1 MMPDWQIQTLADVC
15 QIKPPKREAREALEP
30 NSLVSFLPMGD
41 LGIAQKHAH
50 PTQAKPLAKVAGSY
64 TYFAEGD
71 VLLAKITP
79 CFENGK
85 LGIATGLKNG
95 IGFGSSEYIVFRPCD
110 SLDAE
115 WLYYFLSQAA
125 FRVEGAARMSGAVGH
140 KRVTKAFIA
149 EHPIPV
155 PPLPEQKRI
164 VAILDEAFA
173 AIDKATANAEKN
185 LANAR
190 ELFEAHVNG
199 FFAKNAFSQRGKLAD
214 FVEGILTGP
223 FGSVLHKSDYVE
235 NEIPVVNPVNIV
247 GTSILPDARK
257 TVSTTTRMQLNAYTL
272 RDGDVV
278 IARRGEIGRCAVVS
292 KHQDGWLCGT
302 GCFVIRPSPK
312 TVPEF
317 LCHLLRSQPY
327 RETLERQSGRAT
339 MPSLSNKQ
347 LAKLPIGLP
356 AVPQQEKAISIFN
369 ALWQETERLAQ
380 VYERKRSFITELRQS
395 ILQKAFAGELTA
407 TAVEEEITV

>member
-1 MMPDWQIQTLADVC
+1 MRTHWQIKSLDDLVTEGIIQLGRGKVISKKDLRATPGPYPVYSSAKNNEGKFGEYGKYMFDEEMITWSVDGGGR
-15 QIKPPKREAREALEP
+15 IFHRERHKFSVTNVGGTMKILDESVLNYRFLYYILTCLHARINFDWVL
-30 NSLVSFLPMGD
+30 
-41 LGIAQKHAH
+41 KAH
-50 PTQAKPLAKVAGSY
+50 PSV
-64 TYFAEGD
+64 
-71 VLLAKITP
+71 VR
-79 CFENGK
+79 K
-85 LGIATGLKNG
+85 LYKTI
-95 IGFGSSEYIVFRPCD
+95 
-110 SLDAE
+110 
-115 WLYYFLSQAA
+115 
-125 FRVEGAARMSGAVGH
+125 
-140 KRVTKAFIA
+140 
-149 EHPIPV
+149 PI

-247 GTSILPDARK
+247 GTSILPDAKK
-257 TVSTTTRMQLNAYTL
+257 TVSTTTRMQLDAYTL

-327 RETLERQSGRAT
+327 REALERQSGRAT